1 MTYRKLQ
8 LLPSFVNC
16 VRIDRNSNSRQSV
29 LPHTHKNEL
38 ELFYVYAGDNFRHHL
53 KSENSYFIGFP
64 HNTHLFLIMRSMQN

>member
-38 ELFYVYAGDNFRHHL
+38 ELFYVYAG
-53 KSENSYFIGFP
+53 EGTVYGV
-64 HNTHLFLIMRSMQN
+64 